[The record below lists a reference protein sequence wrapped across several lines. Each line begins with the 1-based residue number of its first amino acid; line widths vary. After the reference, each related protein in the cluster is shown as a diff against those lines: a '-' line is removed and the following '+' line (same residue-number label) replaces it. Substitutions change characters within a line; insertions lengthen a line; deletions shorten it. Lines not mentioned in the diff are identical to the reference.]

1 MLQDLEASAASGVE
15 DLRGGEGLDVAGG
28 SHLDISDYEEEDCE
42 AECFQAAE
50 DVGEFGHGG
59 LDDGWDIVRTC
70 ANLIDGVAEKM
81 YH

>member
-1 MLQDLEASAASGVE
+1 
-15 DLRGGEGLDVAGG
+15 LDV
-28 SHLDISDYEEEDCE
+28 SDYEEEYCE

-50 DVGEFGHGG
+50 NVGEFGHGG
-59 LDDGWDIVRTC
+59 LNDGWDTVRTC